1 MRIVLDHMSDDS
13 VNGVLLYQKSTVM
26 VYMGISCC
34 ILGVILDSQDRISCV
49 ICSVYG
55 DITLYN
61 EGYPG
66 IERSN
71 FVCAIR

>member
-1 MRIVLDHMSDDS
+1 MLDHMSDDS

-26 VYMGISCC
+26 VYMEISCC
-34 ILGVILDSQDRISCV
+34 ILGVILDWQDRISCV

-61 EGYPG
+61 GGSPG
-66 IERSN
+66 IEGSN

>member
-1 MRIVLDHMSDDS
+1 MLDHMSDDS

-26 VYMGISCC
+26 VYM
-34 ILGVILDSQDRISCV
+34 VILDWQDRILCV

-61 EGYPG
+61 GGSPG
-66 IERSN
+66 IEGSN